1 MPRFSVSK
9 SIVPSFS
16 KVDTTAEVDH
26 FRKKFQKLWGL
37 RISNSFPGCNPK
49 SIGRHDLPGLIED
62 DYLVSLKSDGVRY
75 ALFLT
80 MRPGKGGPIA
90 LLLDR
95 TWAMYEVDVA
105 APEEFFTEGT
115 ILEGELVWKQP
126 DERFL
131 MYLVFDS
138 VVIKGEKMVDQTFSE
153 RLDAATRC
161 TRLSTELAIES
172 SSMSTEDLDDR
183 VLETDSIV
191 LTHYR
196 PNIVMRPKSFVD
208 VRHTHRL
215 WNERIDVDHRVDGLI
230 LNKKNSKYVVGTAS
244 NGSIFKWKPQSTI
257 DLKSVDGK
265 LFTLEGMLP
274 DKIHAKQVI
283 VLDSRVRATPN
294 DDIVEY
300 LITIEGDTLKLFP
313 LRSRPDK
320 NNANSERI
328 VLATVQDVIDDVKI
342 EDINKSD

>member
-9 SIVPSFS
+9 SIIPSFS
-16 KVDTTAEVDH
+16 KVDSKAEVDH
-26 FRKKFQKLWGL
+26 FRKKFLKLWGL

-49 SIGRHDLPGLIED
+49 SIGRHDLPSLRED

-80 MRPGKGGPIA
+80 MRPGKGGPVA

-95 TWAMYEVDVA
+95 TWAMYEVEVV
-105 APEEFFTEGT
+105 APEEFFTKGT

-126 DERFL
+126 DERSL

-161 TRLSTELAIES
+161 TRLSTELAMES
-172 SSMSTEDLDDR
+172 SSISTEDLEDR

-196 PNIVMRPKSFVD
+196 PNIVMRPKSFVN
-208 VRHTHRL
+208 VMHSHRL

-230 LNKKNSKYVVGTAS
+230 LNKKNSEYVVGTAS
-244 NGSIFKWKPQSTI
+244 NGSIFKWKPQSTV

-265 LFTLEGMLP
+265 LFTLEDLLP
-274 DKIHAKQVI
+274 DKIHEKQVN
-283 VLDSRVRATPN
+283 VLDSRVRATAN
-294 DDIVEY
+294 NDIVEY
-300 LITIEGDTLKLFP
+300 LITIQGDTLELFP

-320 NNANSERI
+320 KNANSERI
-328 VLATVQDVIDDVKI
+328 VIATVQDVIDDVKI
-342 EDINKSD
+342 EEINISD